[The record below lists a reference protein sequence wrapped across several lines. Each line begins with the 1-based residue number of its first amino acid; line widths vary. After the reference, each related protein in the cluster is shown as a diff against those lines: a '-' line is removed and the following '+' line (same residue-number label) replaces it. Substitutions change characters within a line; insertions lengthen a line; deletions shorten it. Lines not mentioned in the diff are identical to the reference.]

1 MDSMKESET
10 RPFLTVEEVDQ
21 YQTALFIGEE
31 TPFIAD
37 ILKKRLKNAGCHVDT
52 KPNEKERYDY
62 LIYFGLPKL
71 RKKHTRFSLANITG
85 IRRVKPDGKVLII
98 TTEDKVPALDAVPF
112 PVFAI
117 VATRTFSA
125 DALGDTI
132 LKRLFYSKPL
142 RELID
147 LPGDK
152 QKPSIKFTIPL
163 RELFRAR
170 TLPQMA
176 AQIRM
181 PRLSAIRFRKPSWA
195 FLLISVFMIL
205 FISPLVIFAG
215 SASYGAYQL
224 SRATDFNRPIEDRVS
239 HLERAR
245 GPVLFLNVITQ
256 KSAPTLE
263 SAMPAVAEPVDQIN
277 TLMINLYHAVEKG
290 LQLEKMVQSA
300 RPSILGS
307 GSFLRNSYGNIR
319 DTSRIIEGHLTAAA
333 DAASNIQRWKGI
345 PMMPGVYSRLAAVSD
360 AAKQAK
366 KINEV
371 LPLVPSIL
379 SFEGEKRYVVLLQN
393 NFELRPTGGF
403 IGSFATMTLSGGA
416 VTSVSVQDVYEAD
429 GQLKGAVEPPEPI
442 RTYLGKTSW
451 FLRDSNWHPDF
462 PTSAEQAAWFL
473 EKEIDES
480 YDGVLAVD
488 LYFMQNLLRVLG
500 GVYVP
505 DYQATVTADDFF
517 IKLQSDTHEAFFP
530 GSTKKRDLLAALA
543 EALLIRI
550 TEGNELNPAALADA
564 FVRSLEEKHIL
575 MSLNDKKAQTY
586 IEQHEWDGGIIAMPT
601 VSEPPDMPVQQDY
614 FMLVEANMGVNK
626 VNYYIDREVV
636 STITVMPDHLQRD
649 TRIFYK
655 NRSPIRKTT
664 FSGAYSNYLRL
675 LVSDQTKDFRVA
687 VNDIPIEGITIEPLN
702 GKLSHGFLVTV
713 EPQDET
719 RIHVSYRLPV
729 PQSEE
734 FRYQYMVQKQ
744 PGTHHDPFVF
754 KVEPSPSVEV
764 IKNNIPSLPY
774 LADLSVNRLITVDFR
789 KQSK

>member
-1 MDSMKESET
+1 MDKN
-10 RPFLTVEEVDQ
+10 RPLLTVEEIDQ
-21 YQTALFIGEE
+21 NQTALLIGEE

-37 ILKKRLKNAGCHVDT
+37 ILKKRLENAGCRVDT
-52 KPNEKERYDY
+52 KPHEKEQYDY

-71 RKKHTRFSLANITG
+71 RKKHTRMSPKNLTG

-98 TTEDKVPALDAVPF
+98 ATEDKVPDLDAIPF

-125 DALGDTI
+125 DALGDII
-132 LKRLFYSKPL
+132 LKRLFYGKPL

-152 QKPSIKFTIPL
+152 HKPSVKFTLPL

-195 FLLISVFMIL
+195 FLLISVFIIL
-205 FISPLVIFAG
+205 LISPLVIFGG

-224 SRATDFNRPIEDRVS
+224 SRATDFNRPIEDRAS
-239 HLERAR
+239 HLDRAR
-245 GPVLFLNVITQ
+245 EPVLFLNVITQ
-256 KSAPTLE
+256 KSAPALK
-263 SAMPAVAEPVDQIN
+263 SAMPAIAEPIDRIN

-290 LQLEKMVQSA
+290 LLLEKMVQNA

-333 DAASNIQRWKGI
+333 DAASYIQRWNGVPMI
-345 PMMPGVYSRLAAVSD
+345 PAVHNRLTAVSD

-379 SFEGEKRYVVLLQN
+379 SFEGEKRYVILLQN

-403 IGSFATMTLSGGA
+403 IGSFAIVTLSGGA

-462 PTSAEQAAWFL
+462 PASAEQAAWFL
-473 EKEIDES
+473 KKEIDES

-488 LYFMQNLLRVLG
+488 LYFMQNLLHALG

-543 EALLIRI
+543 DALLIRI
-550 TEGNELNPAALADA
+550 TEGNELNPPALADA
-564 FVRSLEEKHIL
+564 FVRSLDEKHLL
-575 MSLNDKKAQTY
+575 MYLNDKKAQAY

-601 VSEPPDMPVQQDY
+601 ASEPADMPVQHDY
-614 FMLVEANMGVNK
+614 FMLVEANVGVNK

-636 STITVMPDHLQRD
+636 STVTVMPDRLQRD
-649 TRIFYK
+649 TLIYYK
-655 NRSPIRKTT
+655 NRSPLRKTT
-664 FSGAYSNYLRL
+664 FSGAYANYLRI
-675 LVSDQTKDFRVA
+675 LVSDQTQDFRVTA
-687 VNDIPIEGITIEPLN
+687 NDIPVEGFTIESLS
-702 GKLSHGFLVTV
+702 GKRSHGFLVTA

-729 PQSEE
+729 PAADE
-734 FRYQYMVQKQ
+734 FRYSYLVQKQ
-744 PGTHHDPFVF
+744 PGTDHDPFVF
-754 KVEPSPSVEV
+754 KVEPSPSVEI